1 MWPPHISRHLATTWA
16 AGMECDTVSPMCTHS
31 FCSHWVSS
39 WVMFTMGSS
48 SHSRSGKTRSH
59 ASMWKEVSIGYWPMM

>member
-1 MWPPHISRHLATTWA
+1 
-16 AGMECDTVSPMCTHS
+16 MECDTVSPMCTHS